1 MKHKPHQPP
10 RQAPRL
16 HQPPHQEPRPQ
27 DVEEGEV
34 EEGEVEEGDLEDVV
48 EILTTGQYLSLQ
60 LQIVSKSNI
69 TTIFFLGFHNMAK
82 FNLLVF
88 YFILIIYCVTICE
101 NILIITLVSYSKS
114 LHSPMYF
121 FLVQLSVSDIILIT
135 DIAPNMLNIV
145 LHEQPSISF
154 PGCITQLYFFIAS
167 GTFEC
172 FILMVMSYDR
182 YLAICYPLHYV
193 SIMSQVLCITFVFVA
208 WLLSSSLT
216 SIIIHGVC
224 SLEFCG
230 PNTIDQ
236 LFCDFAP
243 VVKLSC
249 SDTSIVQMESTLLST
264 AVTVLPFL
272 FIVISYIY
280 IALTIL
286 KISSISGR
294 LKSFSTCSSHLT
306 VVSIFYG
313 TLISMYV
320 LPNEGKSQM
329 ISKILTLMY
338 TVFTPF
344 INPFIYSLRNKDIK
358 NALGYIMHIK
368 KSLEYQC

>member
-1 MKHKPHQPP
+1 M
-10 RQAPRL
+10 
-16 HQPPHQEPRPQ
+16 
-27 DVEEGEV
+27 G
-34 EEGEVEEGDLEDVV
+34 
-48 EILTTGQYLSLQ
+48 
-60 LQIVSKSNI
+60 
-69 TTIFFLGFHNMAK
+69 K
-82 FNLLVF
+82 FNLLIF
-88 YFILIIYCVTICE
+88 TLILLMYCVTICG
-101 NILIITLVSYSKS
+101 NLLIITLVSYSKS

-154 PGCITQLYFFIAS
+154 PGCITQLYFSIVSVAS
-167 GTFEC
+167 EC

-193 SIMSQVLCITFVFVA
+193 SIMSQVLCIIFAFVA
-208 WLLSSSLT
+208 WLLSYSVAFFL
-216 SIIIHGVC
+216 IHGVC

-249 SDTSIVQMESTLLST
+249 SDASIVQMESTLLST
-264 AVTVLPFL
+264 AVAVLPFL
-272 FIVISYIY
+272 LIVLSYIY

-286 KISSISGR
+286 KISSVSGR

-320 LPNEGKSQM
+320 FPNEGKSQM

-358 NALGYIMHIK
+358 NALGYIIQI
-368 KSLEYQC
+368 KSLEHQC

>member
-1 MKHKPHQPP
+1 YFTCYFAYSHN
-10 RQAPRL
+10 L
-16 HQPPHQEPRPQ
+16 FNI
-27 DVEEGEV
+27 V
-34 EEGEVEEGDLEDVV
+34 
-48 EILTTGQYLSLQ
+48 T
-60 LQIVSKSNI
+60 QIIPNSNF
-69 TTIFFLGFHNMAK
+69 TTIFLLGFHNMGK
-82 FNLLVF
+82 CNLLVF
-88 YFILIIYCVTICE
+88 ILILLMYCVTICG
-101 NILIITLVSYSKS
+101 NLLIITLVSYSKT

-121 FLVQLSVSDIILIT
+121 FLSQLSASDIIYSV
-135 DIAPNMLNIV
+135 A
-145 LHEQPSISF
+145 SF
-154 PGCITQLYFFIAS
+154 L
-167 GTFEC
+167 
-172 FILMVMSYDR
+172 
-182 YLAICYPLHYV
+182 
-193 SIMSQVLCITFVFVA
+193 
-208 WLLSSSLT
+208 
-216 SIIIHGVC
+216 IHGVC

-249 SDTSIVQMESTLLST
+249 SDASIVQMESTLLST
-264 AVTVLPFL
+264 AVAVLPFL
-272 FIVISYIY
+272 LIVLSYIY

-286 KISSISGR
+286 KISSVSGR

-320 LPNEGKSQM
+320 FPNEGKSQT

-358 NALGYIMHIK
+358 NAL
-368 KSLEYQC
+368 

>member
-1 MKHKPHQPP
+1 M
-10 RQAPRL
+10 
-16 HQPPHQEPRPQ
+16 
-27 DVEEGEV
+27 
-34 EEGEVEEGDLEDVV
+34 
-48 EILTTGQYLSLQ
+48 T
-60 LQIVSKSNI
+60 QIMLKSNI
-69 TTIFFLGFHNMAK
+69 TTISLLGFHNMGK

-88 YFILIIYCVTICE
+88 TLILMIYCAAICG
-101 NILIITLVSYSKS
+101 NLLIITLVSYSKS

-121 FLVQLSVSDIILIT
+121 FLSQLSVSDIILIT
-135 DIAPNMLNIV
+135 NIAPNMLNIV
-145 LHEQPSISF
+145 LHGQTSISF
-154 PGCITQLYFFIAS
+154 PGCITQLYVFALS
-167 GTFEC
+167 ETFEC
-172 FILMVMSYDR
+172 FILTVMSYDR

-193 SIMSQVLCITFVFVA
+193 SIMSQVLCIALVFAA

-216 SIIIHGVC
+216 SFIIHGVC

-236 LFCDFAP
+236 FFCDFYP
-243 VVKLSC
+243 LMKLSC
-249 SDTSIVQMESTLLST
+249 SDTSIVRMESTLLCT
-264 AVTVLPFL
+264 AVIVLPFL
-272 FIVISYIY
+272 LIVLSYIY

-320 LPNEGKSQM
+320 LPNEGQSQM
-329 ISKILTLMY
+329 ISKILSLLY

-358 NALGYIMHIK
+358 NALGYITHTK
-368 KSLEYQC
+368 KSL